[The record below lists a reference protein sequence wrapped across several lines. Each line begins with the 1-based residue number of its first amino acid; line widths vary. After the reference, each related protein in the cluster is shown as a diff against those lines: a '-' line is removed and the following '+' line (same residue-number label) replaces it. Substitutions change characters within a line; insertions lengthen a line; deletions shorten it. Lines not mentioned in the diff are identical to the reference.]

1 MFYIDRTSTHIRLPH
16 RFGQSR
22 YRLLSRLMP
31 HGMKI
36 GAVSLWLLLLL
47 SEKPM
52 YGYEIIRELEKRFSG
67 YWKPKAGTIYPAL
80 EKLEKNHLLTS
91 RVEFRE
97 EAPDRKHYALTEK
110 GRMELTSTMAY
121 WTRKTEILETYRETH
136 QSIFRHK
143 TELRKNQLSE
153 FFTKLAESLRGRSI
167 DVKKLFPESK
177 TPSRISPTEPVRLNF
192 LYAKENH
199 KFEIHMELEW
209 LPTQEQISSR

>member
-1 MFYIDRTSTHIRLPH
+1 
-16 RFGQSR
+16 
-22 YRLLSRLMP
+22 
-31 HGMKI
+31 MKI

-80 EKLEKNHLLTS
+80 EKLEKNHMLTS

-97 EAPDRKHYALTEK
+97 EAPDRKHYALTDA
-110 GRMELTSTMAY
+110 GRNELAGTMTY
-121 WTRKTEILETYRETH
+121 WTRMTEILETYRETH

-143 TELRKNQLSE
+143 AELRKSQLSE
-153 FFTKLAESLRGRSI
+153 FFASLSGSLSGSRSI
-167 DVKKLFPESK
+167 DVKKLFPESEK
-177 TPSRISPTEPVRLNF
+177 PARISPTEPVKLKF
-192 LYAKENH
+192 LYAKENN

-209 LPTQEQISSR
+209 IPKQKQVSSRS

>member
-1 MFYIDRTSTHIRLPH
+1 M
-16 RFGQSR
+16 
-22 YRLLSRLMP
+22 SRLMP

-97 EAPDRKHYALTEK
+97 EAPDRKHYALTDE
-110 GRMELTSTMAY
+110 GRSELANTMTY
-121 WTRKTEILETYRETH
+121 WTRMTEILETYRETH
-136 QSIFRHK
+136 QSIFRRK
-143 TELRKNQLSE
+143 TELRKSQLSE
-153 FFTKLAESLRGRSI
+153 FFTELGEALRGRSI
-167 DVKKLFPESK
+167 DIKKLFPDAEK
-177 TPSRISPTEPVRLNF
+177 PVHISPTEPVKLKF

-199 KFEIHMELEW
+199 KFEIHMEVEW
-209 LPTQEQISSR
+209 LPSRKQVSSVS